1 MELLPPLVGRDG
13 VCRRVSPAER
23 LHGCVSGARIL
34 LTGGRP
40 LSAGAVILSDAGL
53 HACSYSGV
61 RFPSCRSTR
70 SWICFALPPLRD
82 SCQEYGCQYFDLDP
96 GQKASLAAP
105 YDFLAED

>member
-1 MELLPPLVGRDG
+1 MLLQRRAIPFMPLD
-13 VCRRVSPAER
+13 
-23 LHGCVSGARIL
+23 
-34 LTGGRP
+34 
-40 LSAGAVILSDAGL
+40 
-53 HACSYSGV
+53 
-61 RFPSCRSTR
+61 R